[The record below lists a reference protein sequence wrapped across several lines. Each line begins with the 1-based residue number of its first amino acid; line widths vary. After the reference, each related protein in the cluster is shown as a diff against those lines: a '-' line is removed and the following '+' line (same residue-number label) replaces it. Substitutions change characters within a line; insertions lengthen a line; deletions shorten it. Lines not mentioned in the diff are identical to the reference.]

1 MDKPKKYSYKTTLNF
16 PSVKFFPDIDRWE
29 IKWKEEGKYGI
40 RVLHSSSME
49 GGIEEKE
56 ESCGQG
62 GFREHAWRSMGC
74 MIIFFFQNVNKLSW
88 TF

>member
-1 MDKPKKYSYKTTLNF
+1 MLGGRWINQKKKFLQNDPELSIA
-16 PSVKFFPDIDRWE
+16 VKFFPDIYMWE

-56 ESCGQG
+56 EEGCGQG

-74 MIIFFFQNVNKLSW
+74 VIFFFPKR
-88 TF
+88 